1 MIAPARIALV
11 FDMDNTVLG
20 SRIDFAGI
28 RRDLV
33 SVLRA
38 AGATRE
44 PEDALLRSAIADLVA
59 RGAAHDRARGTD
71 LVPQMWRIVEAHE
84 AEGLKDAAALDGA
97 PGVLRALRHR
107 GYRVAILTNNARE
120 AALAALRSAGLAACV
135 ETVVARDDAP
145 ALKPAGGGVR
155 EALRRL
161 GEIER
166 AYVIGDSWIDGAAAA
181 AAGAAFIAYRR
192 SADELRARGLTPWR
206 VIAHLEDLLAFDL
219 GG

>member
-1 MIAPARIALV
+1 MIAPDRIALV

-28 RRDLV
+28 RRELV

-44 PEDALLRSAIADLVA
+44 PEGALLRSAIAELVA

-71 LVPQMWRIVEAHE
+71 LVPQMWRIIEAHE
-84 AEGLKDAAALDGA
+84 AAGLKDAAALDGA
-97 PGVLRALRHR
+97 PGVLRTLRHR
-107 GYRVAILTNNARE
+107 GYRVAILTNNGRE

-161 GEIER
+161 GAIER

-181 AAGAAFIAYRR
+181 ASGAVFIAYRR
-192 SADELRARGLTPWR
+192 SADELRPRGLTPWR
-206 VIAHLEDLLAFDL
+206 VIAHLEELLALDL